1 MTSPSGRG
9 GGDGDTFLQGL
20 SRYHERGIVRFH
32 TPGHRGGRWI
42 DPALRQLLTPQ
53 ALALDVSDVL
63 EGEHGPGD
71 WSAALREAEERASRL
86 FGTERTRFL
95 VNGTTGGIHAAVLAL
110 ALHSR
115 VAFGRASH
123 LSVYAAA
130 ALAGAE
136 PAYIPF
142 RYDPEWDIPGPLPV
156 EEIARHARDGGASLY
171 VDTYPNY
178 YGLAHPIGRLCK
190 LLEIPVVADEAHGSH
205 FAFCPGAPPPALAEG
220 AVVSVQSAHKTLQAM
235 TQGSLLHVRR
245 GRADI
250 ALRVDRALSLL
261 QTTSPSS
268 LLLASLEAAVAHTA
282 REGDEPWR
290 RAVALA
296 QAIRE
301 GIEQRTGL
309 RCLDAREAELRWGA
323 RLDPARVVVNVAP
336 AGWTGLEAA
345 AWLRREWG
353 IQVEMANQ
361 RCIVALVS
369 PGNTEEEGE
378 RLVEAL
384 ARLAAAPPG
393 PLEGAHRRV
402 TGLPAS
408 PGGTSSPASAPPGA
422 RSPSATRAPAALPPP
437 PVPPRALSL
446 REALAAPAEWI
457 PLDECAGRVA
467 AEFACPYPPG
477 IPVLAPGEEITSE
490 CVEYLRWVRE
500 KGWEVRGVRFADL
513 SRLGVVASPL
523 RVASG

>member
-1 MTSPSGRG
+1 MTSRNGRG
-9 GGDGDTFLQGL
+9 AGDGDTFLQGL
-20 SRYHERGIVRFH
+20 SRYHERGVVRFH
-32 TPGHRGGRWI
+32 TPGHRGGRWAHA
-42 DPALRQLLTPQ
+42 ALRHSLSPQ

-63 EGEHGPGD
+63 EAGDGPGD
-71 WSAALREAEERASRL
+71 WSSALREAEERASRL

-95 VNGTTGGIHAAVLAL
+95 VNGTTGGVHAAVLAL
-110 ALHSR
+110 ALNSR

-136 PAYIPF
+136 PVYLPI

-156 EEIARHARDGGASLY
+156 EEIAQHARSGGATLY

-178 YGLAHPIGRLCK
+178 YGLAHPIGRLGE

-205 FAFCPGAPPPALAEG
+205 FAFCPGAPPPALAGG

-235 TQGSLLHVRR
+235 TQASLLHVRR
-245 GRADI
+245 GEAGV
-250 ALRVDRALSLL
+250 AARVDRALSLL
-261 QTTSPSS
+261 QTTSPSP
-268 LLLASLEAAVAHTA
+268 LLLASLEAAVAHA
-282 REGDEPWR
+282 EQEKDEPWE
-290 RAVALA
+290 RAVSLA

-301 GIEQRTGL
+301 GIEARAGL
-309 RCLDAREAELRWGA
+309 RCLDAREAGLRWGA
-323 RLDPARVVVNVAP
+323 RVDPARVVVNVAP

-345 AWLRREWG
+345 AWLRRECG

-361 RCIVALVS
+361 RCVVALVS

-378 RLVEAL
+378 RLVAAL
-384 ARLAAAPPG
+384 ALLAKAQPG
-393 PLEGAHRRV
+393 
-402 TGLPAS
+402 S
-408 PGGTSSPASAPPGA
+408 PGDGGGP
-422 RSPSATRAPAALPPP
+422 RRLPAALPPP

-457 PLDECAGRVA
+457 PLEACAGRVA

-490 CVEYLRWVRE
+490 CVEYLRWVRDR
-500 KGWEVRGVRFADL
+500 GWEVRGVRFADL
-513 SRLGVVASPL
+513 ARLGVVAS
-523 RVASG
+523 R